1 MERGSKETK
10 LVILGHLLKTSFA
23 RKLFFSRLELELGDE
38 SLVPKSKK
46 LIGDHGL
53 CFGGKCPGKIS
64 YLR

>member
-10 LVILGHLLKTSFA
+10 LVILGNLLETSFA
-23 RKLFFSRLELELGDE
+23 RKLFFSRLELGDE

-53 CFGGKCPGKIS
+53 CFGGKCLGKIS

>member
-10 LVILGHLLKTSFA
+10 LVIPGHLLKTSFT
-23 RKLFFSRLELELGDE
+23 RKRFFSRLELGDE

-64 YLR
+64 HLR